1 MATDFELTRPKANFS
16 PLLLYRLDCS
26 PIFRNSNKQNQ
37 LMDIEMALENCCMY
51 KPDSVEQDPPRPL
64 TGRGTEESITDQLDF
79 SRD

>member
-37 LMDIEMALENCCMY
+37 LMDIEMALENCCM
-51 KPDSVEQDPPRPL
+51 
-64 TGRGTEESITDQLDF
+64 
-79 SRD
+79 